1 MEPHPATLW
10 EALADAVGDRPAQ
23 IHGTRRFTWRE
34 FDDRASRLAGALAV
48 GGVGQGA
55 KVGQL
60 LYNTPE
66 FMETYFA
73 ALKLRAVPFNINYRY
88 TAPEVAYL
96 LANADAE
103 VLFYDA
109 SLRDLVVA
117 ATAEGPAL
125 KALVEVGS
133 DTGDVLG
140 GANRYEDLI
149 ASFEPAPRIE
159 RSPDD
164 VTMIYTGGTTG
175 MPKGVVSKVGP
186 ALQYLLENVP
196 PLLGHA
202 PLAVDTAIAYAREH
216 DVDRFVVLP
225 APPLM
230 HNTGLAMG
238 AMPALATGGT
248 LVLLE
253 DRRLDVDQLWDTVAR
268 ERVSGLIIVGDAFAR
283 PMLAALAVGPGRDL
297 SCVRLIA
304 SSGAMFSSEVK
315 TGLLQHLP
323 QAVIVD
329 VIGASEGTMG
339 LSIATASAPVR
350 TGEFLPA
357 PGVIVV
363 TPEGERIE
371 PGSGIEG
378 LVALPGGAEG
388 YYKDD
393 EKTAATFKVI
403 DGSRYTIPGDWA
415 TVEAD
420 GTLRLL
426 GRGSQCINTAGEKV
440 FPEEVE
446 EALKALPSVEDALV
460 FGVPDE
466 RFGQRVVA
474 VLSRTPGSDQP
485 TEEMVDALR
494 ASLAAYK
501 LPRAVVVVDRVPR
514 TDVGK
519 ADYPAARNQF
529 EAHS

>member
-1 MEPHPATLW
+1 MHPATLW
-10 EALADAVGDRPAQ
+10 EAIADTVGDRPAQ
-23 IHGTRRFTWRE
+23 VHGLRRSTWHQ
-34 FDDRASRLAGALAV
+34 FDDRASRLASALTAA
-48 GGVGQGA
+48 GVGAGA
-55 KVGQL
+55 KVGAL

-66 FMETYFA
+66 YMETYFA

-103 VLFYDA
+103 VLVYDT
-109 SLRDLVVA
+109 SLRDLVAA
-117 ATAEGPAL
+117 ATADGPAL
-125 KALVEVGS
+125 KALIEVGPHPRH
-133 DTGDVLG
+133 VLG
-140 GANRYEDLI
+140 GVFCYEDLI
-149 ASFEPAPRIE
+149 AAHEPAPRIE

-175 MPKGVVSKVGP
+175 MPKGVVNKVGP
-186 ALQYLLENVP
+186 ALQYVLENVP

-202 PLAVDTAIAYAREH
+202 PLSVDTAVRFAAAH
-216 DVDRFVVLP
+216 DTERLVALP

-238 AMPALATGGT
+238 ALPALATGGT
-248 LVLLE
+248 IVLLE
-253 DRRLDVDQLWDTVAR
+253 DRRFDPDHLWDTVAR
-268 ERVSGLIIVGDAFAR
+268 DRVTNVVIVGDAFAR
-283 PMLAALAVGPGRDL
+283 PMLAALRANPGRDL
-297 SCVRLIA
+297 SCLQTLA
-304 SSGAMFSSEVK
+304 SSGAMFSTEVK
-315 TGLLQHLP
+315 TGLLEHLP
-323 QAVIVD
+323 HVTILD
-329 VIGASEGTMG
+329 LIGASEGTMG
-339 LSIATASAPVR
+339 LSIATATAPVR
-350 TGEFLPA
+350 TGEFTPA
-357 PGVIVV
+357 PGVIVL

-388 YYKDD
+388 YHKDD

-403 DGSRYTIPGDWA
+403 DGVRYTIPGDWA
-415 TVEAD
+415 IVEAD

-446 EALKALPSVEDALV
+446 EALKAHAAVEDALV

-474 VLSRTPGSDQP
+474 VLSRAPGTDEP
-485 TEEMVDALR
+485 TETIVDALR

-501 LPRAVVVVDRVPR
+501 LPRAVVVVDEIPR

-519 ADYPAARNQF
+519 ADYPAARDLF
-529 EAHS
+529 EARS